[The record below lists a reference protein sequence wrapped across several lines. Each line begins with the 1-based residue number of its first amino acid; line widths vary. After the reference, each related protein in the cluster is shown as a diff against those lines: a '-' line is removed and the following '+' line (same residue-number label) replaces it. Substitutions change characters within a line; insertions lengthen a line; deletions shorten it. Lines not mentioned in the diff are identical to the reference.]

1 MDFIL
6 QRHTNKL
13 FFLEVNTMPGQSEN
27 SIVPQQVKASGR
39 ALKDF
44 YGELLEDCLKNHSA

>member
-6 QRHTNKL
+6 QRGTNKL

-27 SIVPQQVKASGR
+27 SIVPQQVR
-39 ALKDF
+39 AAGLSLMDF
-44 YGELLEDCLKNHSA
+44 YGALLDDCLKNNSQ